1 MEKPEFNIE
10 DDALYKITPVFAD
23 SGNRV
28 YKKELVIDKET
39 FIKLYE
45 AWIAPIPKNPYTY
58 FAK

>member
-1 MEKPEFNIE
+1 MEKPEFTIE
-10 DDALYKITPVFAD
+10 DDALYKITEVSAE
-23 SGNRV
+23 GNYRV
-28 YKKELVIDKET
+28 HRKELVIDKET